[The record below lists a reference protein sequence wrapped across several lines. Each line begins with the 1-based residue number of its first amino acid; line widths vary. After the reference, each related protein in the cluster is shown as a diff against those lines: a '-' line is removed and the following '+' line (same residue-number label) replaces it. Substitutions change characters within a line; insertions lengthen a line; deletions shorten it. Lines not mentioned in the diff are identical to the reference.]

1 MPNGP
6 VKIYRPLLETIGDI
20 TLSLSLLCACLYML
34 NENFSFNVPPV
45 ILKTSSF
52 AFIAMFIAVNTRNIH
67 HTILLLSVIII
78 AVTMLQTFDITAP
91 PELKFYGLRAV
102 IFALLAALFFLNRM
116 PLISIKTRRL
126 NISAVISSVTILVS
140 YWVFPKL
147 NEHINEYALFNF
159 ALLITATMAVLSR
172 FPLRLVGFGMTLFFL
187 AELANY
193 VAFFVPTTDETLYLS
208 WATLYLGTLFTVVG
222 VMLDEGFTSTRYRYH
237 HH

>member
-1 MPNGP
+1 
-6 VKIYRPLLETIGDI
+6 
-20 TLSLSLLCACLYML
+20 
-34 NENFSFNVPPV
+34 
-45 ILKTSSF
+45 
-52 AFIAMFIAVNTRNIH
+52 
-67 HTILLLSVIII
+67 
-78 AVTMLQTFDITAP
+78 MLQIFDITAP
-91 PELKFYGLRAV
+91 PELEFYGLRAV
-102 IFALLAALFFLNRM
+102 IFALLTALFFLNRM

-126 NISAVISSVTILVS
+126 NISAVISSVIILVS

-147 NEHINEYALFNF
+147 NEHITAYALFNF

-172 FPLRLVGFGMTLFFL
+172 FALRLVGFGMTLFFL